1 MRFALIALIT
11 LIALIAL
18 ITVITVNVFDF
29 VIRAASNQLEPLRV
43 ASNVVVVLVV
53 IAILKS
59 RRDAVAP

>member
-1 MRFALIALIT
+1 MRFALIALIAVIT
-11 LIALIAL
+11 VIAL
-18 ITVITVNVFDF
+18 ITVNVFDF